1 MTIWETA
8 RASGELVYRFRQGES
23 PVLTQPGPWGRTLP
37 SRVATDGDNAKYNGY
52 CAALATHWANLRMSD
67 MDFVYD
73 KQTSRLDGIAHWR
86 ATKEQSLYRDGAG
99 LKALL
104 ASYGFSF
111 KQFLNCR
118 SRPTGHAIAQ
128 AAADHTGALYIS
140 LKRNG
145 GGHGVAVQ
153 SERHGGQEI
162 YHYFDANF
170 GHFQFESV
178 DRFAAWLDDFLKNVS
193 GYHDRYDHYLIYR
206 LNYDKQQ
213 RVQDLIR
220 RFGG

>member
-8 RASGELVYRFRQGES
+8 KSGGELVYRFRQSES

-37 SRVATDGDNAKYNGY
+37 SRIAADGDNARYNGY
-52 CAALATHWANLRMSD
+52 CAALAAHWANLRMSG

-99 LKALL
+99 LGALM

-111 KQFLNCR
+111 KLVYNHQ
-118 SRPTGHAIAQ
+118 SRPNGHTIAK
-128 AAADHTGALYIS
+128 AAAAHSGALYLS
-140 LKRNG
+140 LKRKG

-153 SERHGGQEI
+153 AEKHGAKEV
-162 YHYFDANF
+162 YRYFDANF
-170 GHFQFESV
+170 GHFQFDSRQ
-178 DRFAAWLDDFLKNVS
+178 RFAAWLDDFLKTAS
-193 GYHDRYDHYLIYR
+193 GYHARYDRFVIYV
-206 LNYDKQQ
+206 LDYDKQQ

>member
-1 MTIWETA
+1 MTVWEA
-8 RASGELVYRFRQGES
+8 AKSGGELVYRFRQSES

-52 CAALATHWANLRMSD
+52 CAALAAHWANLRMSD

-99 LKALL
+99 LRSLL
-104 ASYGFSF
+104 ASYGFSY
-111 KQFLNCR
+111 KQFYNHQ
-118 SRPTGHAIAQ
+118 SKPNGHSIAQ
-128 AAADHTGALYIS
+128 AAADHSGALYIS
-140 LKRNG
+140 LKRQG
-145 GGHGVAVQ
+145 GGHGMAVQ
-153 SERHGGQEI
+153 SERQGSKEI

-170 GHFQFESV
+170 GHFQFDSRE
-178 DRFAAWLDDFLKNVS
+178 RFAAWLDDFFKNVS
-193 GYHDRYDHYLIYR
+193 GYHNRYDRFFIYI